1 MPRLTIIRETVE
13 TAQESVGRGYRR
25 TTTSAG
31 PIERLFW
38 TLFWGVFI
46 LLGTIV
52 MLAIMIPVVTLLVA
66 FGVLGFCWLKIRS
79 LFRRAREPNGPLDGR
94 RNVRV
99 RETGTTSGH
108 DS

>member
-25 TTTSAG
+25 TTMSAG

-46 LLGTIV
+46 LLGTVI
-52 MLAIMIPVVTLLVA
+52 MLAIMIPVVILLVA
-66 FGVLGFCWLKIRS
+66 FGLIGFCWLKIRS
-79 LFRRAREPNGPLDGR
+79 LFKRAHEPNGPLDGR

-99 RETGTTSGH
+99 RSSESRDPEGA
-108 DS
+108 